1 MMKNVNLIFDTI
13 FSKYSRGKFEKFILV
28 LAAVGFITH
37 LILIF
42 LNSNGYIQLDVGE
55 NLLKNPISAL
65 YTPFSFILVYEAFL
79 LIYYLPSSF
88 TVSVVKGYEIISLVL
103 IRKIF
108 KDVPLVDLS
117 EDFFVNP
124 YNVQFIYDITGF
136 ILVFFLIYLFKT
148 TAGRPKKPKID
159 TKLENFI
166 SQKKAIS
173 ILLVPVLLALATY
186 SFYNWLGSLFIDSSN
201 DIDVN
206 FLFFVDFFT
215 ILILVD
221 VLLLLISFR
230 YTERYSQ
237 LIRNT
242 GFIISTIMLRLSFT
256 ATGLASVSFLV
267 LGILFGVIILA
278 IYKKME
284 KVNYLG

>member
-1 MMKNVNLIFDTI
+1 MKNINLIFDTI
-13 FSKYSRGKFEKFILV
+13 FSKYSRGKFEKFILI

-37 LILIF
+37 LMLIF
-42 LNSNGYIQLDVGE
+42 LNSNGYIQLDVGD

-108 KDVPLVDLS
+108 KDVPQVDLS
-117 EDFFVNP
+117 QDFFANP
-124 YNVQFIYDITGF
+124 YNVQFIYDIVGF
-136 ILVFFLIYLFKT
+136 VLVFFLIYLFKT

-159 TKLENFI
+159 KKLEKFI

-173 ILLVPVLLALATY
+173 ILLVPVLLALASF
-186 SFYNWLGSLFIDSSN
+186 SFYNWLGSLFIEYSD

-267 LGILFGVIILA
+267 LGILFGVVILA
-278 IYKKME
+278 IFKKME

>member
-13 FSKYSRGKFEKFILV
+13 FSKYSRGKFEKFILI

-136 ILVFFLIYLFKT
+136 VLVFFLIYLFKT

-159 TKLENFI
+159 KKLENFI

-267 LGILFGVIILA
+267 LGILFGVIILG

>member
-1 MMKNVNLIFDTI
+1 MNTRDILFEKV
-13 FSKYSRGKFEKFILV
+13 FSKKIQKQFEKFILI
-28 LAAVGFITH
+28 LAASGFLIH
-37 LILIF
+37 LALIF
-42 LNSNGYIQLDVGE
+42 LNTYGIIEISIGKD
-55 NLLKNPISAL
+55 LLNNPISAL

-79 LIYYLPSSF
+79 LIYYLPNSF

-108 KDVPLVDLS
+108 KDVPMVDLS
-117 EDFFVNP
+117 NDFLSNQA
-124 YNVQFIYDITGF
+124 NIQFIYDLVGF
-136 ILVFFLIYLFKT
+136 VIVFFLIYLFKT
-148 TAGRPKKPKID
+148 TAGKPKTPKID
-159 TKLENFI
+159 NKLKKFI
-166 SQKKAIS
+166 SQKKIIS
-173 ILLVPVLLALATY
+173 ILLVPVLLILACL
-186 SFYNWLGSLFIDSSN
+186 SFYDWVNSLYAGSQTNID
-201 DIDVN
+201 

-242 GFIISTIMLRLSFT
+242 GFIISTILLRLSFGVS
-256 ATGLASVSFLV
+256 GLKSIILLIS
-267 LGILFGVIILA
+267 GILFGLLILL

-284 KVNYLG
+284 KVKYLDN

>member
-1 MMKNVNLIFDTI
+1 MMKNINLIFDTI
-13 FSKYSRGKFEKFILV
+13 FSKYSRGKFEKFILI

-37 LILIF
+37 LMLIF

-108 KDVPLVDLS
+108 KDVPQVDLS
-117 EDFFVNP
+117 QDFFANP
-124 YNVQFIYDITGF
+124 YNVQFIYDIVGF
-136 ILVFFLIYLFKT
+136 VLVFFLIYLFKT

-159 TKLENFI
+159 KKLEKFI

-173 ILLVPVLLALATY
+173 ILLVPVLLALASY
-186 SFYNWLGSLFIDSSN
+186 SFYNWLGSLFIEYSD

-267 LGILFGVIILA
+267 LGILFGVVILA
-278 IYKKME
+278 IFKKME

>member
-1 MMKNVNLIFDTI
+1 MMKNINLIFDTI
-13 FSKYSRGKFEKFILV
+13 FSKYSRGKFEKFILI
-28 LAAVGFITH
+28 LAALGFITH
-37 LILIF
+37 LMLIF
-42 LNSNGYIQLDVGE
+42 LNSNGYIQLDVGD

-108 KDVPLVDLS
+108 KDVPQVDLS
-117 EDFFVNP
+117 QDFFENP
-124 YNVQFIYDITGF
+124 YNVQFIYDIVGF
-136 ILVFFLIYLFKT
+136 VLVFFLIYLFKT

-159 TKLENFI
+159 KKLEKFI

-173 ILLVPVLLALATY
+173 ILLVPVLLALASY
-186 SFYNWLGSLFIDSSN
+186 SFYNWLGSLFIEYSD

-267 LGILFGVIILA
+267 LGILFGVVILA
-278 IYKKME
+278 IFKKME

>member
-1 MMKNVNLIFDTI
+1 MKQINSIFDTI
-13 FSKYSRGKFEKFILV
+13 FSKYSRRKFEKFILM
-28 LAAVGFITH
+28 LAAVGFVTH
-37 LILIF
+37 LMIIL
-42 LNSNGYIQLDVGE
+42 LNSNGYINLDYDG
-55 NLLKNPISAL
+55 NLLSNPISAL

-79 LIYYLPSSF
+79 LIYFLPSSF
-88 TVSVVKGYEIISLVL
+88 TVSVVKGYEIISLIL

-117 EDFFVNP
+117 NDFFSSSHNI
-124 YNVQFIYDITGF
+124 QFIYDLVGF
-136 ILVFFLIYLFKT
+136 LLVFFLIYLFKT
-148 TAGRPKKPKID
+148 TAGKPKKPKID
-159 TKLENFI
+159 KKLQKFI

-173 ILLVPVLLALATY
+173 ILLVPVLLGLASF
-186 SFYNWLGSLFIDSSN
+186 SFYDWMKSLFLETADN
-201 DIDVN
+201 IDVN

-242 GFIISTIMLRLSFT
+242 GFIISTIMLRLSF
-256 ATGLASVSFLV
+256 AANGLASVLFLV
-267 LGILFGVIILA
+267 GGILFGVIILA
-278 IYKKME
+278 IFKKME

>member
-1 MMKNVNLIFDTI
+1 MKQINSIFDTI
-13 FSKYSRGKFEKFILV
+13 FSKYSRRKFEKFILM
-28 LAAVGFITH
+28 LAAVGFVTH
-37 LILIF
+37 LMIIL
-42 LNSNGYIQLDVGE
+42 LNSNGYINLDYDG
-55 NLLKNPISAL
+55 NLLSNPISAL

-79 LIYYLPSSF
+79 LIYFLPSSF
-88 TVSVVKGYEIISLVL
+88 TVSVVKGYEIISLIL

-117 EDFFVNP
+117 NDFFSSSHNI
-124 YNVQFIYDITGF
+124 QFIYDLVGF
-136 ILVFFLIYLFKT
+136 LLVFFLIYLFKT
-148 TAGRPKKPKID
+148 TAGKPKKTKID
-159 TKLENFI
+159 KKLQKFI

-173 ILLVPVLLALATY
+173 ILLVPVLLGLASF
-186 SFYNWLGSLFIDSSN
+186 SFYDWMKSLFLETADN
-201 DIDVN
+201 IDVN

-242 GFIISTIMLRLSFT
+242 GFIISTIMLRLSF
-256 ATGLASVSFLV
+256 AANGLASVLFLV
-267 LGILFGVIILA
+267 GGILFGVIILA
-278 IYKKME
+278 IFKKME

>member
-1 MMKNVNLIFDTI
+1 MKYVNLIFDTI
-13 FSKYSRGKFEKFILV
+13 FSKYSRGKFEKFILI
-28 LAAVGFITH
+28 LAAMGFITH
-37 LILIF
+37 LMLIF
-42 LNSNGYIQLDVGE
+42 LNSNGYIQLDIGG

-117 EDFFVNP
+117 QDFFANP

-136 ILVFFLIYLFKT
+136 VLVFFLIYLFKT

-159 TKLENFI
+159 KKLEKFI
-166 SQKKAIS
+166 TQKKAIS
-173 ILLVPVLLALATY
+173 ILLVPVLLALASY
-186 SFYNWLGSLFIDSSN
+186 SFYNWIGSLFIDSSN

-267 LGILFGVIILA
+267 LGILFGVVILA
-278 IYKKME
+278 IFKKME

>member
-1 MMKNVNLIFDTI
+1 MNTI
-13 FSKYSRGKFEKFILV
+13 DILFEKVFSKKIQKQFEKFILI
-28 LAAVGFITH
+28 LAASGFIIH
-37 LILIF
+37 LALIF
-42 LNSNGYIQLDVGE
+42 LNTYGIIEITLGKE
-55 NLLKNPISAL
+55 LLNNPISAL

-79 LIYYLPSSF
+79 LIYYLPNSF

-108 KDVPLVDLS
+108 KDVPMVDLS
-117 EDFFVNP
+117 GEFLSNSA
-124 YNVQFIYDITGF
+124 NIQFIYDLVGF
-136 ILVFFLIYLFKT
+136 VIVFFLIYLFKT
-148 TAGRPKKPKID
+148 IAGKPKTPKID
-159 TKLENFI
+159 DKLKKFI

-173 ILLVPVLLALATY
+173 ILLVPVLIVLASL
-186 SFYNWLGSLFIDSSN
+186 SFSDWVNSLSNGSQANID
-201 DIDVN
+201 

-242 GFIISTIMLRLSFT
+242 GFIISTIMLRLSFA
-256 ATGLASVSFLV
+256 ATGLTSIILLIS
-267 LGILFGVIILA
+267 GILFGVVILA
-278 IYKKME
+278 IFKKME

>member
-1 MMKNVNLIFDTI
+1 MMKYVNLIFDTI
-13 FSKYSRGKFEKFILV
+13 FSKYSRGKFEKFILI
-28 LAAVGFITH
+28 LAAMGFITH
-37 LILIF
+37 LMLIF
-42 LNSNGYIQLDVGE
+42 LNSNGYIQLDIGG

-117 EDFFVNP
+117 QDFFANP

-136 ILVFFLIYLFKT
+136 VLVFFLIYLFKT

-159 TKLENFI
+159 KKLEKFI
-166 SQKKAIS
+166 TQKKAIS
-173 ILLVPVLLALATY
+173 ILLVPVLLALASY
-186 SFYNWLGSLFIDSSN
+186 SFYNWIGSLFIDSSN

-267 LGILFGVIILA
+267 LGILFGVVILA
-278 IYKKME
+278 IFKKME

>member
-1 MMKNVNLIFDTI
+1 MKQINLIFDTI
-13 FSKYSRGKFEKFILV
+13 FSKYSRRKFEKFILM
-28 LAAVGFITH
+28 LAAVGFVTH
-37 LILIF
+37 LMIIL
-42 LNSNGYIQLDVGE
+42 LNSNGYINLDYDG
-55 NLLKNPISAL
+55 NLLSNPISAL

-79 LIYYLPSSF
+79 LIYFLPSSF
-88 TVSVVKGYEIISLVL
+88 TVSVVKGYEIISLIL

-117 EDFFVNP
+117 NDFFSSSHNI
-124 YNVQFIYDITGF
+124 QFIYDLVGF
-136 ILVFFLIYLFKT
+136 LLVFFLIYLFKT
-148 TAGRPKKPKID
+148 TAGKPKKPKID
-159 TKLENFI
+159 KKLQKFI

-173 ILLVPVLLALATY
+173 ILLVPVLLGLASF
-186 SFYNWLGSLFIDSSN
+186 SFYDWMKSLFLETADN
-201 DIDVN
+201 IDVN

-242 GFIISTIMLRLSFT
+242 GFIISTIMLRLSF
-256 ATGLASVSFLV
+256 AANGLASVLFLV
-267 LGILFGVIILA
+267 GGILFGVIILA
-278 IYKKME
+278 IFKKME

>member
-13 FSKYSRGKFEKFILV
+13 FSKYSRGKFEKFILI
-28 LAAVGFITH
+28 LAAMGFITH
-37 LILIF
+37 LMLIF
-42 LNSNGYIQLDVGE
+42 LNSNGYIQVDIGG

-117 EDFFVNP
+117 QDFFANP

-136 ILVFFLIYLFKT
+136 VLVFFLIYLFKT
-148 TAGRPKKPKID
+148 IAGRPKKPKID
-159 TKLENFI
+159 KKLEKFI
-166 SQKKAIS
+166 TQKKAIS
-173 ILLVPVLLALATY
+173 ILLVPVLLALASY
-186 SFYNWLGSLFIDSSN
+186 SFYNWIGSLFIDSSN

-267 LGILFGVIILA
+267 LGILFGVVILA
-278 IYKKME
+278 IFKKME

>member
-13 FSKYSRGKFEKFILV
+13 FSKYSRGKFEKFILI

-159 TKLENFI
+159 RKLENFI

-221 VLLLLISFR
+221 VLLLLVSFR

>member
-13 FSKYSRGKFEKFILV
+13 FSKYSRGKFEKFILI

>member
-13 FSKYSRGKFEKFILV
+13 FSKYSRGKFEKFILI
-28 LAAVGFITH
+28 LAAMGFITH
-37 LILIF
+37 LMLIF
-42 LNSNGYIQLDVGE
+42 LNSNGFIQLDIGG

-117 EDFFVNP
+117 QDFFANP

-136 ILVFFLIYLFKT
+136 VLVFFLIYLFKT
-148 TAGRPKKPKID
+148 IAGRPKKPKID
-159 TKLENFI
+159 KKLEKFI

-173 ILLVPVLLALATY
+173 ILLVPVLLALASY
-186 SFYNWLGSLFIDSSN
+186 SFYNWIGSLFIDSSN

-267 LGILFGVIILA
+267 LGILFGVVILA
-278 IYKKME
+278 IFKKME

>member
-1 MMKNVNLIFDTI
+1 MMKYVNLIFDTI
-13 FSKYSRGKFEKFILV
+13 FSKYSRGKFEKFILI
-28 LAAVGFITH
+28 LAAMGFITH
-37 LILIF
+37 LMLIF
-42 LNSNGYIQLDVGE
+42 LNSNGFIQLDIGG

-117 EDFFVNP
+117 QDFFANP

-136 ILVFFLIYLFKT
+136 VLVFFLIYLFKT

-159 TKLENFI
+159 KKLEKFI

-173 ILLVPVLLALATY
+173 ILLVPVLLALASY
-186 SFYNWLGSLFIDSSN
+186 SFYNWIGSLFIDSSN

-267 LGILFGVIILA
+267 LGILFGVVILA
-278 IYKKME
+278 IFKKME

>member
-13 FSKYSRGKFEKFILV
+13 FSKYSRGKFEKFILI
-28 LAAVGFITH
+28 LAAMGFITH
-37 LILIF
+37 LMLIF
-42 LNSNGYIQLDVGE
+42 LNSNGYIQVDVGG

-117 EDFFVNP
+117 QDFFANP

-136 ILVFFLIYLFKT
+136 VLVFFLIYLFKT

-159 TKLENFI
+159 KKLEKFI

-173 ILLVPVLLALATY
+173 ILLVPVLLALASY
-186 SFYNWLGSLFIDSSN
+186 SFYNWIGSLFIDSSN

-267 LGILFGVIILA
+267 LGILFGVVILA
-278 IYKKME
+278 IFKKME

>member
-13 FSKYSRGKFEKFILV
+13 FSKYSRGKFEKFILI
-28 LAAVGFITH
+28 LAAMGFITH
-37 LILIF
+37 LMLIF
-42 LNSNGYIQLDVGE
+42 LNSNGYIQVDVGE

-117 EDFFVNP
+117 QDFFANP

-136 ILVFFLIYLFKT
+136 VLVFFLIYLFKT
-148 TAGRPKKPKID
+148 IAGRPKKPKID
-159 TKLENFI
+159 KKLEKFI

-173 ILLVPVLLALATY
+173 ILLVPVLLALASY
-186 SFYNWLGSLFIDSSN
+186 SFYNWIGSLFIESSN
-201 DIDVN
+201 GIDVN

-267 LGILFGVIILA
+267 LGILFGVVILA
-278 IYKKME
+278 IFKKME

>member
-1 MMKNVNLIFDTI
+1 MKQINLLFDTI
-13 FSKYSRGKFEKFILV
+13 FSKYSRRKFEKFILV
-28 LAAVGFITH
+28 LAAIGFVTH
-37 LILIF
+37 LVIIL
-42 LNSNGYIQLDVGE
+42 LNSRGYINLDYDG
-55 NLLKNPISAL
+55 NLLSNPISAL

-79 LIYYLPSSF
+79 LIYFLPSSF
-88 TVSVVKGYEIISLVL
+88 TVSVVKGYEIISLIL

-117 EDFFVNP
+117 NDFFSNSH
-124 YNVQFIYDITGF
+124 NIQFIYDLVGF
-136 ILVFFLIYLFKT
+136 LLVFFLIYLFKT
-148 TAGRPKKPKID
+148 TAGKPKKPKID
-159 TKLENFI
+159 KKLQKFI
-166 SQKKAIS
+166 GQKKAIS
-173 ILLVPVLLALATY
+173 ILLVPVLLGLASI
-186 SFYNWLGSLFIDSSN
+186 SFYDWMNSLFQDTAN
-201 DIDVN
+201 NLDVN

-242 GFIISTIMLRLSFT
+242 GFIISTIMLRLSF
-256 ATGLASVSFLV
+256 AASGLASVLFLV
-267 LGILFGVIILA
+267 GGILFGVIILA
-278 IYKKME
+278 IFKRME

>member
-13 FSKYSRGKFEKFILV
+13 FSKYSRGKFEKFILI
-28 LAAVGFITH
+28 LAAIGFVTH

-42 LNSNGYIQLDVGE
+42 LNSYGYIQPDVGV

-136 ILVFFLIYLFKT
+136 VLVFFLIYLFKT

-159 TKLENFI
+159 KKLENFI

-186 SFYNWLGSLFIDSSN
+186 SFYNWLGSLFIESSN

-256 ATGLASVSFLV
+256 ATGLASISFLV

>member
-13 FSKYSRGKFEKFILV
+13 FSKYSRGNFEKFILV

-37 LILIF
+37 LVLIF
-42 LNSNGYIQLDVGE
+42 LNSNGYIQMDVGE

-117 EDFFVNP
+117 KDFFTSP
-124 YNVQFIYDITGF
+124 YNVQFLYDITGF

-159 TKLENFI
+159 KKLQNFI

-173 ILLVPVLLALATY
+173 ILLVPVLLALASY
-186 SFYNWLGSLFIDSSN
+186 SFYNWLGSLFIESSN
-201 DIDVN
+201 DVDVN

>member
-1 MMKNVNLIFDTI
+1 MNTI
-13 FSKYSRGKFEKFILV
+13 DILFNKVFSNKIQKQFEKFILI
-28 LAAVGFITH
+28 LAASGFIIH
-37 LILIF
+37 LALIF
-42 LNSNGYIQLDVGE
+42 LNTYGIIEITVGKE
-55 NLLKNPISAL
+55 LLNNPISAL

-79 LIYYLPSSF
+79 LIYYLPNSF

-108 KDVPLVDLS
+108 KDVPMVDLS
-117 EDFFVNP
+117 SSFLSVTA
-124 YNVQFIYDITGF
+124 NVQFIYDLVGF
-136 ILVFFLIYLFKT
+136 VIVFFLIYLFKT
-148 TAGRPKKPKID
+148 IAGKPKTPKID
-159 TKLENFI
+159 QKLKKFI

-173 ILLVPVLLALATY
+173 ILLVPVLLILASL
-186 SFYNWLGSLFIDSSN
+186 SFYDWVNSLSNGNQANID
-201 DIDVN
+201 

-242 GFIISTIMLRLSFT
+242 GFIISTIMLRLSFA
-256 ATGLASVSFLV
+256 ATGLTSIIL
-267 LGILFGVIILA
+267 LITGILFGVVILA
-278 IYKKME
+278 IFKKME

>member
-1 MMKNVNLIFDTI
+1 MKNVNLIFDTI
-13 FSKYSRGKFEKFILV
+13 FSKYSRGKFEKFILI

-148 TAGRPKKPKID
+148 AAGRPKKPKID
-159 TKLENFI
+159 KKLENFI

-173 ILLVPVLLALATY
+173 ILLVPVLLSLASY

-284 KVNYLG
+284 KINYLG

>member
-1 MMKNVNLIFDTI
+1 MKNINLIFDTI
-13 FSKYSRGKFEKFILV
+13 FSKYSRGKFEKFILI

-108 KDVPLVDLS
+108 KDVPQVDLS
-117 EDFFVNP
+117 KDFFANP
-124 YNVQFIYDITGF
+124 YNVQFIYDIVGF
-136 ILVFFLIYLFKT
+136 VLVFFLIYLFKT

-159 TKLENFI
+159 KKLEKFI

-173 ILLVPVLLALATY
+173 ILLVPVLLALASY
-186 SFYNWLGSLFIDSSN
+186 SFYNWLGSLFIEYSD

-267 LGILFGVIILA
+267 LGILFGVVILA
-278 IYKKME
+278 IFKKME

>member
-1 MMKNVNLIFDTI
+1 MKYVNLIFDTI
-13 FSKYSRGKFEKFILV
+13 FSKYSRGKFEKFILI
-28 LAAVGFITH
+28 LAAMGFITH
-37 LILIF
+37 LMLIF
-42 LNSNGYIQLDVGE
+42 LNSNGYIQLDIGG

-117 EDFFVNP
+117 QDFFANP
-124 YNVQFIYDITGF
+124 YNVQFIYDIIGF
-136 ILVFFLIYLFKT
+136 VLVFFLIYLFKT

-159 TKLENFI
+159 KKLEKFI

-173 ILLVPVLLALATY
+173 ILLVPVLLALASY
-186 SFYNWLGSLFIDSSN
+186 SFYNWIGSLFIDSSN

-267 LGILFGVIILA
+267 LGILFGVVILA
-278 IYKKME
+278 IFKKME

>member
-1 MMKNVNLIFDTI
+1 MKNVNLIFDTI
-13 FSKYSRGKFEKFILV
+13 FSKYSRGKFEKFILI
-28 LAAVGFITH
+28 LAAMGFITH
-37 LILIF
+37 LMLIF
-42 LNSNGYIQLDVGE
+42 LNSNGYIQVDVGE

-117 EDFFVNP
+117 QDFFANP

-136 ILVFFLIYLFKT
+136 VLVFFLIYLFKT
-148 TAGRPKKPKID
+148 IAGRPKKPKID
-159 TKLENFI
+159 KKLEKFI

-173 ILLVPVLLALATY
+173 ILLVPVLLALASY
-186 SFYNWLGSLFIDSSN
+186 SFYNWIGSLFIDSSN

-267 LGILFGVIILA
+267 LGILFGVVILA
-278 IYKKME
+278 IFKKME

>member
-13 FSKYSRGKFEKFILV
+13 FSKHSRGKFEKFILI
-28 LAAVGFITH
+28 LAAMGFITH
-37 LILIF
+37 LMLIF
-42 LNSNGYIQLDVGE
+42 LNSNGYIQLDIGG

-117 EDFFVNP
+117 QDFFANP

-136 ILVFFLIYLFKT
+136 VLVFFLIYLFKT

-159 TKLENFI
+159 KKLEKFI
-166 SQKKAIS
+166 TQKKAIS
-173 ILLVPVLLALATY
+173 ILLVPVLLALASY
-186 SFYNWLGSLFIDSSN
+186 SFYNWIGSLFIDSSN

-267 LGILFGVIILA
+267 LGILFGVVILA
-278 IYKKME
+278 IFKKME

>member
-1 MMKNVNLIFDTI
+1 MMKYVNLIFDTI
-13 FSKYSRGKFEKFILV
+13 FSKYSRGKFEKFILI
-28 LAAVGFITH
+28 LAAMGFITH
-37 LILIF
+37 LMLIF
-42 LNSNGYIQLDVGE
+42 LNSNGYIQLDIGG

-117 EDFFVNP
+117 QDFFANP

-136 ILVFFLIYLFKT
+136 VLVFFLIYLFKT

-159 TKLENFI
+159 KKLEKFI

-173 ILLVPVLLALATY
+173 ILLVPVLLALASY
-186 SFYNWLGSLFIDSSN
+186 SFYNWIGSLFIDSSN

-278 IYKKME
+278 IFKKME

>member
-13 FSKYSRGKFEKFILV
+13 FSKYSRGKFEKFILI
-28 LAAVGFITH
+28 LAAIGFITH
-37 LILIF
+37 LMLIF
-42 LNSNGYIQLDVGE
+42 LNNNGYIQLDVGE

-65 YTPFSFILVYEAFL
+65 YTPFSFILIYEAFL

-117 EDFFVNP
+117 EDFFANP

-136 ILVFFLIYLFKT
+136 VLVFFLIYLFKT
-148 TAGRPKKPKID
+148 TAGKPQTPKVD
-159 TKLENFI
+159 NKLKKFI

-173 ILLVPVLLALATY
+173 ILLVPVLLALASY
-186 SFYNWLGSLFIDSSN
+186 SFYNWLGSLLIESSN

-206 FLFFVDFFT
+206 FLFFIDFFT

>member
-1 MMKNVNLIFDTI
+1 MIKNVNLIFDTI

-37 LILIF
+37 LVLIF
-42 LNSNGYIQLDVGE
+42 LNSNGYIQMDVGE

-117 EDFFVNP
+117 KDFFTSP
-124 YNVQFIYDITGF
+124 YNVQFLYDITGF

-159 TKLENFI
+159 KKLQNFI

-173 ILLVPVLLALATY
+173 ILLVPVLLALASY
-186 SFYNWLGSLFIDSSN
+186 SFYNWLGSLFIESSN
-201 DIDVN
+201 DVDVN

>member
-1 MMKNVNLIFDTI
+1 MMKNINLIFDTI
-13 FSKYSRGKFEKFILV
+13 FSKYSRGKFEKFILI

-37 LILIF
+37 LMLIF
-42 LNSNGYIQLDVGE
+42 LNSNGYIQLDVGD

-108 KDVPLVDLS
+108 KDVPQVDLS
-117 EDFFVNP
+117 QDFFTNP
-124 YNVQFIYDITGF
+124 YNVQFIYDIVGF
-136 ILVFFLIYLFKT
+136 VLVFFLIYLFKT

-159 TKLENFI
+159 KKLEKFI

-173 ILLVPVLLALATY
+173 ILLVPVLLALASY
-186 SFYNWLGSLFIDSSN
+186 SFYNWLGSLFIEYSD

-267 LGILFGVIILA
+267 LGILFGVVILA
-278 IYKKME
+278 IFKKME